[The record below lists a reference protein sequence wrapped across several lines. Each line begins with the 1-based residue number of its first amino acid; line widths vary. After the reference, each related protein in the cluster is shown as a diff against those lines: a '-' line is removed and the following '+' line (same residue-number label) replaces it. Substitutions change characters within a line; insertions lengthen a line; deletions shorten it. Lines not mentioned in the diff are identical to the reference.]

1 MENQQNN
8 KKIVQW
14 YVFVWIIGIIIVI
27 FGWQIYRVEK
37 VDEKTNKIYDIDT
50 KIEKILQAQEF
61 TNKRLE
67 WLETKVNEYKKAN
80 DGVLNLEGFFEELF
94 TETAH

>member
-1 MENQQNN
+1 MSENNN
-8 KKIVQW
+8 KLILPSIAVVTVILA
-14 YVFVWIIGIIIVI
+14 VFSWAFARI
-27 FGWQIYRVEK
+27 EK

-80 DGVLNLEGFFEELF
+80 GGVLNLEGFFEELF
-94 TETAH
+94 TEKDSSLK

>member
-1 MENQQNN
+1 MSENNN
-8 KKIVQW
+8 KLILPSIAVVTMILA
-14 YVFVWIIGIIIVI
+14 VFSWIFLRI
-27 FGWQIYRVEK
+27 EK

-80 DGVLNLEGFFEELF
+80 GGVLNLEGFFEELF
-94 TETAH
+94 TEKGSSLK

>member
-1 MENQQNN
+1 MSENNN
-8 KKIVQW
+8 KLILPSVAVVTVILA
-14 YVFVWIIGIIIVI
+14 VFSWIFTRI
-27 FGWQIYRVEK
+27 EK

-67 WLETKVNEYKKAN
+67 WLETKVNDYKKAN
-80 DGVLNLEGFFEELF
+80 GGVLNLEGFFEELF
-94 TETAH
+94 TEDSSLK